1 MRSTELRISSFV
13 VLFAAIFLF
22 AITGLAQSGLTII
35 VKDPNGAVVPG
46 AEVTISGKGVLSRA
60 RQTDRSGNADF
71 DGVQPGEILVV
82 VEADSFPRTVRSI
95 SFSGGHPV
103 EIVLTPGGVS
113 ESVTVTAARTQISAD
128 DSTSSVSVIDRLGIE
143 RRSLNSIGDLFRSL
157 AGTSTNNEG
166 AFQVRPRVRGLES
179 NRVLIL
185 IDGDRLNN
193 SRTSTGQ
200 SGIEIGLVE
209 PSLIQSV
216 EVVRGS
222 GSVLYG
228 TDALAGTINI
238 ITADTP
244 ARRESGFRFGGA
256 LNTFYTS
263 NENGR
268 RGSITLNGASK
279 WFAFGITQSLE
290 RFENYF
296 VGKADGAVPPDIL
309 AIGGITTD
317 GEVLNSQ
324 SHGGNTRAMARFF
337 LNDANTL
344 RFNYDRRRMANIGSP
359 TLFGTFTG
367 YFPFSNRDKFS
378 ARYDVVEL
386 TENLKRVSIS
396 AYYQPQLRNFTN
408 VLTVPSAP
416 PFFPGLYQFSET
428 ITDTKTV
435 GFDIQTDWRLGHRN
449 FMIAGVSFFRDK
461 NTDRRSI
468 ITSTT
473 PTSPNRTIRNSQ
485 SVPNASLSNF
495 GLFAQNEFRITPK
508 VRIVG
513 GIRFDTFATRSE
525 PTPEFTL
532 DPRFTEDQIEDLG
545 LTGLTDG
552 LDVTNQTLTGDIGVV
567 YSPIKEISLTGRIG
581 RSFRTP
587 NIFER
592 FFTDFGSVGGFLVG
606 NPHLEPEA
614 GINVDTNFRYRSDRI
629 AVTLTYFNNTYS
641 NFLALPQAVDRNGDP
656 IVIPRPP
663 LAPIPVFQTQNVRKA
678 RIQGVE
684 AEFEAPIKISFG
696 YLTPYGNYS
705 YLRGDDLTENQP
717 LDTISPHRTNAGF
730 RWENFRRSY
739 FMDYNV
745 RIVTTQHRLPP
756 LAFQPVTQGGNGGP
770 EPGFVTHNLS
780 GGYYYR
786 GERYRFNINLGVSN
800 LLNRAYNEQFVFAP
814 ARGRSFTIGT
824 TWELR

>member
-1 MRSTELRISSFV
+1 MRTELGTSTFF
-13 VLFAAIFLF
+13 FALAAVFLF
-22 AITGLAQSGLTII
+22 AINGLAQSGLTIV

-46 AEVTISGKGVLSRA
+46 AEVTISGKSVLSRA
-60 RQTDRSGNADF
+60 RQTDPSGNVNF
-71 DGVQPGEILVV
+71 DGVQPGEIVVV

-95 SFSGGHPV
+95 SFSGGQPV

-113 ESVTVTAARTQISAD
+113 ESVTVTAARTQVATD
-128 DSTSSVSVIDRLGIE
+128 DSTSTVSVIDRLGIE
-143 RRSLNSIGDLFRSL
+143 RRSLNSVGDLFRSL

-185 IDGDRLNN
+185 VDGDRLNN

-209 PSLIQSV
+209 PSLIESV

-228 TDALAGTINI
+228 TDALAGTINV

-244 ARRESGFRFGGA
+244 ARRDDGFRFGGA
-256 LNTFYTS
+256 FNTFYTS
-263 NENGR
+263 NERGR
-268 RGSITLNGASK
+268 RGSIALNGASK
-279 WFAFGITQSLE
+279 WFAFSIAQSLE

-296 VGKADGAVPPDIL
+296 VGKANGAVPPEIL
-309 AIGGITTD
+309 GIGGIAAD

-324 SHGGNTRAMARFF
+324 SHGGNTRATARVF
-337 LNDANTL
+337 LNDTNTL
-344 RFNYDRRRMANIGSP
+344 RLNYDRRRMSNIGLP
-359 TLFGTFTG
+359 TLLGTFTG

-378 ARYDVVEL
+378 ARYETVEL
-386 TENLKRVSIS
+386 AENLKRVSIS

-408 VLTVPSAP
+408 VLTVPPAP
-416 PFFPGLYQFSET
+416 PFFPGLFQFSET
-428 ITDTKTV
+428 VTDTKTV
-435 GFDIQTDWRLGHRN
+435 GFDLQTDWRLGERN
-449 FMIAGVSFFRDK
+449 FMIAGASFFRDK
-461 NTDRRSI
+461 NTDRRLI

-473 PTSPNRTIRNSQ
+473 PTSLNRTERNSR
-485 SVPNASLSNF
+485 SVQDATLSNF

-513 GIRFDTFATRSE
+513 GVRFDTFATRSE

-545 LTGLTDG
+545 LNGLTEG

-567 YSPIKEISLTGRIG
+567 YSPIEQVSLTARVG

-606 NPHLEPEA
+606 NPQLEPES
-614 GINVDTNFRYRSDRI
+614 GVNIDTNFRYRSDRI
-629 AVTLTYFNNTYS
+629 AVTLTYFNNTYT
-641 NFLALPQAVDRNGDP
+641 NFLSLPPAVDRNGDP

-663 LAPIPVFQTQNVRKA
+663 LAPIPVFQTKNVRKA

-684 AEFEAPIKISFG
+684 AELEAPIKISFG

-705 YLRGDDLTENQP
+705 YLRGDDLTEDQP

-770 EPGFVTHNLS
+770 EPGFVTHNVT

-786 GERYRFNINLGVSN
+786 GERFRFNVNLGVSN
-800 LLNRAYNEQFVFAP
+800 ILDRAYAEQFVFAP
-814 ARGRSFTIGT
+814 ARGRSYTIGT